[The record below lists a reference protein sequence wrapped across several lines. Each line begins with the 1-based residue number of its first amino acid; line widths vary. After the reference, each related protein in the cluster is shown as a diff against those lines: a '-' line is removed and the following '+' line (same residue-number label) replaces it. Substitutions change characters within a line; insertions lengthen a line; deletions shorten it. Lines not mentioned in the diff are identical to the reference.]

1 MRIQVECAPEHAGE
15 AAPRRFYLGRN
26 PVEVVD
32 VIDRW
37 PGHDHQYY
45 KVQGDDGSIYILKH
59 DTVEW
64 VWNLTMFAS
73 RDAWNR

>member
-1 MRIQVECAPEHAGE
+1 MRIQVECESGHAGE
-15 AAPRRFYLGRN
+15 TPPRRFYLGHH

-37 PGHDHQYY
+37 LDSEQHYY
-45 KVQGDDGSIYILKH
+45 KVEGNDGSIYILKH

-64 VWNLTMFAS
+64 VWNLTMFVS
-73 RDAWNR
+73 RDTWNR